1 MIKLIKPRTAKI
13 LAANIAKIAAEKL
26 AHNIL
31 ILDLTKIE
39 SAPADYFVICT
50 ANSTPQT
57 KAIFDEIYYQIK
69 SLDIPL
75 PKTEGLDSMEW
86 ILLDYFDV
94 VVHIMTETTRNYY
107 KIEKL
112 WSDAKFSALDESG
125 KLVNLNKEQIKQIFN
140 APSV

>member
-1 MIKLIKPRTAKI
+1 LIKLIKPRTAKI

>member
-75 PKTEGLDSMEW
+75 PKTEGSDSMGW

-112 WSDAKFSALDESG
+112 WSDAKFSTLDESG

>member
-1 MIKLIKPRTAKI
+1 LIKLIKPRTAKI

-112 WSDAKFSALDESG
+112 WSDAKFSTLDESG